1 MNLPRSLAKGARN
14 IIDVG
19 SNLLHLEGH
28 DQVSGK
34 VNASLG
40 MVADRGSSG
49 EGENIRDGSTDEL
62 EGVVLVTS
70 CKYKKVIFYFCLAVI
85 FAKDYHIS
93 VLAQCDLY

>member
-28 DQVSGK
+28 DQVGGK

-49 EGENIRDGSTDEL
+49 EGEHIRDGSADEL
-62 EGVVLVTS
+62 EGVVLITS
-70 CKYKKVIFYFCLAVI
+70 CKYKTVIFLFL
-85 FAKDYHIS
+85 
-93 VLAQCDLY
+93 